1 MRYDS
6 LREIIIGMLSEATK
20 ISHLGIDY
28 MVKRSTLS
36 EANNHRC
43 SEFFSQV
50 YQSLYSH
57 HKSVLAHTNNLF
69 YKLNSFLIVTASNPL
84 FCI

>member
-6 LREIIIGMLSEATK
+6 LREIIIGILSEATK

-36 EANNHRC
+36 ETYNRRC
-43 SEFFSQV
+43 SEFFGQD

-57 HKSVLAHTNNLF
+57 DKSILADSSNTKEWEK
-69 YKLNSFLIVTASNPL
+69 KL
-84 FCI
+84 